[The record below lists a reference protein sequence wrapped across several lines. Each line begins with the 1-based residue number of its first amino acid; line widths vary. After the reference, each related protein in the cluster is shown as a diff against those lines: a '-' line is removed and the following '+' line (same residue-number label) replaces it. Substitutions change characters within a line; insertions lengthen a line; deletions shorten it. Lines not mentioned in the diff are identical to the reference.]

1 MSVGL
6 DCRHFGNC
14 RFKRGFYRVDC
25 PCAADCGQA
34 RVVFVCEQLV
44 IRIGIIRS
52 LVLCILTVQS
62 VGCRSFGFG
71 KQSRVAFDGSHRI
84 RRLLQSGV
92 HRLDCSGGIDFGFA
106 VVVSLF
112 QNAPIGC
119 IVVLRIFGFCSIQR
133 CQRGCFCVGKQ
144 GCVVFDRRHSGYC
157 RLLCR
162 VDCGNARRSLNFI
175 KSPVVSYCQ
184 LRPIC
189 GGVVVLV
196 VSLESRLD
204 CSFCFRFCLRQSLDV
219 LGHAGSHSVKRSLL
233 CSVDGGN
240 IRRSLDCRKT
250 VVVSRFER
258 CPRLGVI
265 IGLCVSVKCRFE
277 RFRRGG
283 LGFRKFARRRFGYC
297 LHSRHGV
304 ESRVLGG
311 LNCSFRQGGV
321 DSRKTVVLCL
331 GQLSPI
337 FGGVIVLRICSKAVV
352 QSLLCRGFQSRVYV
366 FFREG
371 AVVDNLVR
379 DNSAGNRTVV
389 FKLFGYD
396 VARLRGLRYDNL
408 RACGVNLFDRAVGNG
423 YFGFRLRLQCGYVH
437 LGVFGGNFHFAAHRN
452 VRMGFDAHS
461 ALRKVFHRR
470 ADSLL
475 GYEHGCRRAFRH
487 IAYFKPAAFEGEHN
501 VRFGA
506 ADFEYALEHKA
517 ACGGNYRHRVR
528 ACGGGCGQ
536 IDVRVPLHVALGHI
550 YIYFLRLDRFAAGK
564 NQRRRAYD
572 KRAAAVGGQRPL
584 DLQPE
589 AVEVYFVGRG
599 NL

>member
-1 MSVGL
+1 M
-6 DCRHFGNC
+6 
-14 RFKRGFYRVDC
+14 
-25 PCAADCGQA
+25 
-34 RVVFVCEQLV
+34 
-44 IRIGIIRS
+44 
-52 LVLCILTVQS
+52 
-62 VGCRSFGFG
+62 
-71 KQSRVAFDGSHRI
+71 
-84 RRLLQSGV
+84 
-92 HRLDCSGGIDFGFA
+92 
-106 VVVSLF
+106 
-112 QNAPIGC
+112 
-119 IVVLRIFGFCSIQR
+119 
-133 CQRGCFCVGKQ
+133 
-144 GCVVFDRRHSGYC
+144 
-157 RLLCR
+157 
-162 VDCGNARRSLNFI
+162 
-175 KSPVVSYCQ
+175 
-184 LRPIC
+184 
-189 GGVVVLV
+189 
-196 VSLESRLD
+196 
-204 CSFCFRFCLRQSLDV
+204 
-219 LGHAGSHSVKRSLL
+219 
-233 CSVDGGN
+233 
-240 IRRSLDCRKT
+240 
-250 VVVSRFER
+250 
-258 CPRLGVI
+258 GVI